1 MLYSP
6 SSILTYKQC
15 PRKFYYQYVEK
26 LPTKKSFAL
35 VRGSIVHSVI
45 EDFFKINIEKV
56 SHKNYEIVFRTLVF
70 DLFKQ
75 NWLKNLDQ
83 IHALV
88 PQQNLQDFYYSETAQ
103 MLENWYKSFIK
114 KLQNKIISMTFK
126 EAFRSLTPI
135 TETRIIAEEIKV
147 QGIIDAILKTE
158 KGIQLLDY
166 KTSKKEEINEEYRL
180 QLAIYALLYKL
191 KYNEAPYEVGIHFLK
206 YDEKYIP
213 VNDSLLNF
221 AKSEI
226 NTVQEKTQ
234 TVDIKEYNKKPSPL
248 CKWSNGEC
256 DFFKVCR
263 PFDK

>member
-15 PRKFYYQYVEK
+15 PRKFYYQYVER

-45 EDFFKINIEKV
+45 ESFFKIDIEKV
-56 SHKNYEIVFRTLVF
+56 SHQNYELIFRTLVF

-75 NWLKNLDQ
+75 NWLKNIDQ
-83 IHALV
+83 IQELV
-88 PQQNLQDFYYSETAQ
+88 PQQDLQDFYYSETAQ
-103 MLENWYKSFIK
+103 MLQNWYTSFIK
-114 KLQNKIISMTFK
+114 KLQDKIISMSFK
-126 EAFRSLTPI
+126 EAFKSLTPL
-135 TETRIIAEEIKV
+135 TETRIIADEIKV

-166 KTSKKEEINEEYRL
+166 KTSKKEEIDEEYKL

-191 KYNEAPYEVGIHFLK
+191 KFNEMPYEVGIHFLK
-206 YDEKYIP
+206 SKEKFMP
-213 VNDSLLNF
+213 VDDSLLDF
-221 AKSEI
+221 AKLEI
-226 NTVQEKTQ
+226 NFVQEKTQ
-234 TVDIKEYNKKPSPL
+234 TTEIKEYNKKPSPL

-256 DFFKVCR
+256 DFYKICR
-263 PFDK
+263 PFN